1 MTSTETQPTGPT
13 FASRKPRMNH
23 VAMSLAPDDA
33 RRGAP
38 QAARRLP
45 RRRVR
50 LLRPAD
56 AHAGPLPP
64 GVPGA
69 QHRAVRVPHRRRS
82 ADDVRA
88 PRPLR
93 PVGGRRGGARRDPRP
108 RPGVEGT
115 RRPRRDHRQEGRRP
129 RDDRDH
135 EHLRA
140 LPAPDDDRDPVVG
153 LQGHAPRRRSAPS
166 DKEPSEQAR
175 AALRRVRAPGLE
187 ARVHRLG
194 RGERVGAHEG
204 ARAAHRATR
213 LPPPLGLRPRRD
225 GAAPRAD
232 AHVRGVH
239 DARRARAAH
248 EHDQARPDG
257 HVRGVP
263 QRRACSRRKPRAST
277 CSPAA
282 G

>member
-1 MTSTETQPTGPT
+1 MTSTETQSTGPT
-13 FASRKPRMNH
+13 FASRKPRFNH

-38 QAARRLP
+38 QAARRLL

-56 AHAGPLPP
+56 ADRRPQPP

-69 QHRAVRVPHRRRS
+69 QHRAVRVPHRRRP
-82 ADDVRA
+82 ADDVPA

-93 PVGGRRGGARRDPRP
+93 PVGRRRVGARRDPRP
-108 RPGVEGT
+108 RQGVAGA
-115 RRPRRDHRQEGRRP
+115 RRPRRHHRQEGRRP
-129 RDDRDH
+129 RDARDH

-140 LPAPDDDRDPVVG
+140 LPAADDDRDPVVG
-153 LQGHAPRRRSAPS
+153 LQGHAARRPSAKERRDQAPS
-166 DKEPSEQAR
+166 CGTGRSRSQGWK
-175 AALRRVRAPGLE
+175 LE
-187 ARVHRLG
+187 YTRLVGG
-194 RGERVGAHEG
+194 RRVGAHQG
-204 ARAAHRATR
+204 ARAAHRAAR
-213 LPPPLGLRPRRD
+213 LPPPLGVRPRRD
-225 GAAPRAD
+225 RAAPRAH

-248 EHDQARPDG
+248 DARSSSA
-257 HVRGVP
+257 RSS
-263 QRRACSRRKPRAST
+263 RARRTATRACSPRKPRAST